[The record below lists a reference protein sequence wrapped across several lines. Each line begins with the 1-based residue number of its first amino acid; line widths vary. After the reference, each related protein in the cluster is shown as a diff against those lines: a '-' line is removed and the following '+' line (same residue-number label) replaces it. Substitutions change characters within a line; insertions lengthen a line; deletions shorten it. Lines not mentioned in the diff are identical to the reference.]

1 MLFQSNVLA
10 AGDAPSQTLSFV
22 SALGAFLLALGA
34 FAKVFYDRAQAKK
47 LAQQRDVELEQGER
61 SIGYNELEKLVPGLG
76 SLAQTLQ
83 KTAQTSAERT
93 AELEVQQVE
102 DRRLISELTRKLD
115 DALRELGILQHRYD
129 ALEGR
134 YSRTAAE
141 LEAAKAR
148 IAQLEAA

>member
-1 MLFQSNVLA
+1 MFEISALTVL
-10 AGDAPSQTLSFV
+10 GDAPSQTLSFV

-93 AELEVQQVE
+93 AELEVQQME
-102 DRRLISELTRKLD
+102 DRRLIAALTAKLD
-115 DALRELGILQHRYD
+115 STIREFAILQHLHD
-129 ALEGR
+129 TLEAK
-134 YSRTAAE
+134 YLLSASE